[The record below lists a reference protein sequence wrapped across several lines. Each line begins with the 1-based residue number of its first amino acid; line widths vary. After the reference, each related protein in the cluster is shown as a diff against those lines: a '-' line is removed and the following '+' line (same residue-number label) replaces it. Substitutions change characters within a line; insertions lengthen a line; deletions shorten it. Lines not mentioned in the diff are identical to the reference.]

1 MASIRDV
8 AEKSGVS
15 TATVSRVLN
24 NDGRVKEETREKVQS
39 IIDELGYRPNR
50 LATSLRRQD
59 SNLVALFLEN
69 QKSPVATM
77 LYASIEKTLHAE
89 GFKVLSCCTRGEA
102 ERERKYTQTMIEM
115 QVVGAIVRPSNSAAE
130 TLKNVKRLQ
139 SNDIP
144 TVYVDILPARRS
156 ESFVVCDNTEGGR
169 IGMRYL
175 VALGHKHIGIIA
187 TKFDHDPRRESV
199 GNLRMRG
206 LLEVA
211 REYQIERNVHLPEPS
226 ELRRYDLGYAIA
238 KELLDTHPEITALF
252 AITDTAAIGAMH
264 ACFDRGLRIPEDI
277 SILGYDGIPISS
289 VMTPQ
294 LSTIQQPIA
303 DMGATAARHIIEKIR
318 DPLSK
323 RLHET
328 KPVELIQRR
337 SVAHPRKGAL
347 PLSTSAA

>member
-8 AEKSGVS
+8 AEKAGVS

-24 NDGRVKEETREKVQS
+24 KDERVKDETRAKIQAV
-39 IIDELGYRPNR
+39 IDELGYRPNR

-69 QKSPVATM
+69 QKSPFATM
-77 LYASIEKTLHAE
+77 LYASIEKTLHDE

-115 QVVGAIVRPSNSAAE
+115 QVAGAIVRPSNSAAE

-139 SNDIP
+139 ANDIP
-144 TVYVDILPARRS
+144 TVYVDILPGRRS

-175 VALGHKHIGIIA
+175 VALGHKHIGVLA
-187 TKFDHDPRRESV
+187 TKADHDPRRESV

-206 LLEVA
+206 ILEVA
-211 REYQIERNVHLPEPS
+211 CEYLIEKSVYLPEPN
-226 ELRRYDLGYAIA
+226 ERKRYDLGYATA
-238 KELLDTHPEITALF
+238 NELLDQNPEITALF

-264 ACFDRGLRIPEDI
+264 ACFDRGLRVPEDI

-289 VMTPQ
+289 ITSPQ

-303 DMGATAARHIIEKIR
+303 EMGASAARYIIEKIR
-318 DPLSK
+318 NPSSK

-328 KPVELIQRR
+328 KPVELKQRR
-337 SVAHPRKGAL
+337 SVSHPRKGSL
-347 PLSTSAA
+347 PLSKGAA